1 MLLFFNW
8 YDQYTI
14 EKREEAIV
22 EILERAGPV
31 RPKKVADEILNILLE
46 GILTG
51 ELKPGDR
58 LPSERL
64 LAEKFSVHRNSVRE
78 ALKKLE
84 MLGLVEIR
92 QGDGTF
98 VGSVTEQGN
107 ILLLEYI
114 MQNPELVTMKILKDL
129 LRLRYVIE
137 TDAAYLAARNRSEKD
152 VEILEELLYQEAKHI
167 SDPIFFVPLDY
178 QFHSQIISATK
189 NTIFQ
194 LLINSIKRT
203 YMTFTSIFFTD
214 PSVIPMVYEKHVVLV
229 EAIKNRQ
236 PEEAREIMS
245 AMLKHGEEILVT
257 RLQKEGG
264 NDGR

>member
-1 MLLFFNW
+1 M
-8 YDQYTI
+8 
-14 EKREEAIV
+14 
-22 EILERAGPV
+22 EILERVGPV
-31 RPKKVADEILNILLE
+31 KPRKVVDEILNILLE

-51 ELKPGDR
+51 ELKPGDK
-58 LPSERL
+58 LPPERT

-84 MLGLVEIR
+84 MLGLVEIK

-137 TDAAYLAARNRSEKD
+137 TDAAYLAALNRDQKD
-152 VEILEELLYQEAKHI
+152 IDVLEEIIYQEAKHI
-167 SDPIFFVPLDY
+167 TDPIYFVPLDF

-189 NTIFQ
+189 NAIFQ
-194 LLINSIKRT
+194 LLINSIKKT

-214 PSVIPMVYEKHVVLV
+214 PSVIPLVYEKHTQLV
-229 EAIKNRQ
+229 DAIKEQKTDRSKK
-236 PEEAREIMS
+236 IMGE
-245 AMLKHGEEILVT
+245 MLKHGEAIL
-257 RLQKEGG
+257 LAKLKKEGG
-264 NDGR
+264 NNG